1 MLVDKMKLLASVPG
15 AGQRFVLG
23 FSGLELFMTKPLGPT
38 TKQKVNLVFCFGYL
52 LPVSSPGT
60 CELPG

>member
-1 MLVDKMKLLASVPG
+1 MLVDKVKLLASVRVG
-15 AGQRFVLG
+15 GQRFVLG
-23 FSGLELFMTKPLGPT
+23 FSELGLSMTIPLDPT

-52 LPVSSPGT
+52 LPVSGPGT

>member
-1 MLVDKMKLLASVPG
+1 MASERVDG
-15 AGQRFVLG
+15 RRFVLG
-23 FSGLELFMTKPLGPT
+23 FSDLELSPTRPLDPT
-38 TKQKVNLVFCFGYL
+38 TKQKVNLVLCFGYL